1 MKSYPM
7 KLKPYVSETIWG
19 GTRLI
24 HEYGIE
30 TEKDNAAEGWMLSC
44 HESGL
49 CHIDNGPLTG
59 KTLLEV
65 CREAP
70 ELCGKNAE
78 RFADFPILIKFID
91 ARDDLSIQVHP
102 TAEYCQKTGKGQS
115 KTECWYVLDTAP
127 GASLL
132 MGFNEEISSE
142 EFQKSIEEGKVL
154 DHVKRFDVKKGDFF
168 FIESGTLHAICKGV
182 LLAEVQE
189 SSNTTY
195 RIFDYNRPGKD
206 GKPRELHIE
215 DAVAV
220 TNCKPYTPSA
230 YCKDEKLYNGI
241 KHILADCPLFNVAEL
256 KIRGGFSEVADET
269 SFVSLL
275 VLSGDGYLSTPNGS
289 LSLKKGDSVFIPAS
303 TGIFNLEGE
312 MDILETRV

>member
-1 MKSYPM
+1 MNMYPL

-19 GTRLI
+19 GKKLI
-24 HEYGIE
+24 RDYGVV

-49 CHIDNGPLTG
+49 CTVANGEFSG
-59 KTLLEV
+59 KTLREVWLEN
-65 CREAP
+65 P
-70 ELCGKNAE
+70 EILGTNAAGFE
-78 RFADFPILIKFID
+78 DFPILIKFID
-91 ARDDLSIQVHP
+91 ALDDLSIQVHP
-102 TAEYCQKTGKGQS
+102 TAEYCALTGKGQS
-115 KTECWYVLDTAP
+115 KTECWLVLDTEP

-132 MGFNEEISSE
+132 MGFDKTITSE
-142 EFQKSIEEGKVL
+142 EFRRSIEDGRVL
-154 DHVKRFDVKKGDFF
+154 DNVKRFDVKKGDFF

-206 GKPRELHIE
+206 GKPRELHVA

-220 TNCKPYTPSA
+220 TRCEPYAPSV
-230 YCKDEKLYNGI
+230 YCRDEVLCGGAKKL
-241 KHILADCPLFNVAEL
+241 LADCPLFKVAEL
-256 KIRGGFSEVADET
+256 KVDGSFTDTAGEK

-275 VLSGDGYLSTPNGS
+275 VMDGEGELMSAIGNEP
-289 LSLKKGDSVFIPAS
+289 LKKGDSLFIPAGAGDFTL
-303 TGIFNLEGE
+303 TGSLHV
-312 MDILETRV
+312 LETTV